1 MNFKNNFNELSN
13 PHESAENTTGRG
25 LFNTVLGT
33 GLFIAG
39 VGVTELKAEDK
50 PEKPDAVE
58 RELERAKAELGLQQ
72 KADADL
78 SELLKRIDS
87 AHLPFDAEASLER
100 ALLSVEQ
107 RGHQASMKRAEEK
120 VRILEEKM
128 EKVNKK
134 MDLQNRL
141 QKISYMLRAK
151 DCASRPGA
159 WTEFTRGATN
169 AFARYEKVQTLTIED
184 PIRLAL
190 IEDMNA
196 AVKEYQTPNG
206 PTDEKAIASSMHA
219 LSKLETALNIFDTS
233 FIAFVQLPA
242 GSAMQFVN
250 EKGEKSPVFDIEAD
264 KYDEYPFGVATMTKS
279 EKQTSKVAGV
289 VTWKLTLD
297 PAFKGAV
304 KIRKNGEWISKQVPP
319 VLEAPAAQP
328 RVEEKKTEEPSE
340 QETAVEDEMIIDP
353 SLLMEVD
360 APYYENAV
368 SKTGVRHLL
377 KRYVAARTRYLNTV
391 EADED
396 QYGACAK
403 YQAFVQAFDQE
414 ICEISAYSGLGH
426 ADDFDRHDWSNL
438 RVGAD
443 ECDEAIERMLQMLDR
458 YEREKGTFAKGAMKK
473 VDGIAYWPANE
484 AETLKDIERYTKMMT
499 ARFGAVPEKYAT
511 LHKAYEEVL
520 ERAKKDKEPSK
531 RIISITLNHW
541 RDAARKAAFAEKPKK
556 KEAVSSISSF
566 FGGAVKQA
574 TAVTGFSKDMDPIE
588 LRTKLIELS
597 ATQEFEFVL
606 SADALEALIRI
617 KSVVPELVGKDGSF
631 LHGISAEGKS
641 GEIAGTHAPKL
652 EAATA
657 KGQGA
662 IKIIEGMTNYDIVI
676 MSKGAFDKDTI
687 DWILAAINSPV
698 PFKGIPQGMFIC
710 IVRKDVRG
718 F

>member
-1 MNFKNNFNELSN
+1 MPEASTN
-13 PHESAENTTGRG
+13 PLNPIFAG
-25 LFNTVLGT
+25 
-33 GLFIAG
+33 IAG
-39 VGVTELKAEDK
+39 LGLAFGADSIQAQEAPRAGISVLDVARE
-50 PEKPDAVE
+50 
-58 RELERAKAELGLQQ
+58 ELELQKGIQ
-72 KADADL
+72 EGTRKILEKLDNPA
-78 SELLKRIDS
+78 
-87 AHLPFDAEASLER
+87 LPFDGNLELQK
-100 ALLSVEQ
+100 ALLRSEMK
-107 RGHQASMKRAEEK
+107 GGESSIKRAQKKVEE
-120 VRILEEKM
+120 LEARMLRVEKHDAL
-128 EKVNKK
+128 NA
-134 MDLQNRL
+134 RL
-141 QKISYMLRAK
+141 QRVSYLMSAREFAK
-151 DCASRPGA
+151 SPQLWDAFVA
-159 WTEFTRGATN
+159 DAKN
-169 AFARYEKVQTLTIED
+169 AFARYEKIQTLNID
-184 PIRLAL
+184 DSVRSAL
-190 IEDMNA
+190 IEEMRLATKDY
-196 AVKEYQTPNG
+196 KTPQG
-206 PTDEKAIASSMHA
+206 PTDVEAIAVSLSSLIRLNA
-219 LSKLETALNIFDTS
+219 ALNKFDSS
-233 FIAFVQLPA
+233 FIALVELPA

-250 EKGEKSPVFDIEAD
+250 DKGEKSPVFDIEAD

-328 RVEEKKTEEPSE
+328 RVEEKKTEEPSDE
-340 QETAVEDEMIIDP
+340 ETAVEDEMIIDP

-377 KRYVAARTRYLNTV
+377 KRYVAARTRYLKTV

-458 YEREKGTFAKGAMKK
+458 YEREKGTFAKGAPKK
-473 VDGIAYWPANE
+473 IDAIAYWPANE
-484 AETLKDIERYTKMMT
+484 VETLKDIERYTKMMT
-499 ARFGAVPEKYAT
+499 ARFGTVPEKYAA
-511 LHKAYEEVL
+511 LHKTYEEVL

-541 RDAARKAAFAEKPKK
+541 RDAARKAAFAPRPKK
-556 KEAVSSISSF
+556 EEAVSSLSSF

-597 ATQEFEFVL
+597 ATQDFEFVL
-606 SADALEALIRI
+606 TADALEALIRI
-617 KSVVPELVGKDGSF
+617 KAVVPELVGKDGSF

-641 GEIAGTHAPKL
+641 GFIAGDYAPKL

-662 IKIIEGMTNYDIVI
+662 LKLVEGMTNYDIVI

-687 DWILAAINSPV
+687 DWILAAVNSPV